1 MKTEHRPPAPP
12 RPAPNPAPAP
22 SATAAANQ
30 DRAASAA
37 PRRDTERPRSS
48 SARLEPEPI
57 VNADGQFFAQL
68 ILPVGEGP
76 DQQGFGG
83 SAIALP
89 AQSEAGPTELVDEL
103 AQCLAKAPQVP
114 FNVTLLMPN
123 LGRVEVAATPEQGHW
138 GVELTFARRE
148 VLRRLRPKA
157 RECESALASALG
169 QPVALTLLDEVCA

>member
-1 MKTEHRPPAPP
+1 MKAEHRPPAPP
-12 RPAPNPAPAP
+12 RPAPVPAPAQP
-22 SATAAANQ
+22 TATANQ
-30 DRAASAA
+30 DRAAAA
-37 PRRDTERPRSS
+37 LPRRDTERPRGPL
-48 SARLEPEPI
+48 ARLEPEPI

-76 DQQGFGG
+76 NHQGFGG
-83 SAIALP
+83 STIALP
-89 AQSEAGPTELVDEL
+89 VQSEAAPAELVDEL

-123 LGRVEVAATPEQGHW
+123 LGRVEVSATPQEGHW
-138 GVELTFARRE
+138 GVELSFARRE

-169 QPVALTLLDEVCA
+169 QPVALTMLDEVCA